1 MLHTPKQAAAM
12 LEDIS
17 GKRDVLEDFA
27 AQFDLADA
35 IQTCCF

>member
-27 AQFDLADA
+27 AQFDLGQYRTMRFA
-35 IQTCCF
+35 